1 MLYNSEVRFKN
12 RAYLDFNVTIKKIKL
27 RINLAKLMASP
38 DVYLRSK
45 VPEDIYD
52 TLRKISDIKKYE
64 RLRFLKDFD
73 LFPSADLLLALE
85 RKYGDSLS
93 H

>member
-1 MLYNSEVRFKN
+1 
-12 RAYLDFNVTIKKIKL
+12 
-27 RINLAKLMASP
+27 MASP
-38 DVYLRSK
+38 DIYLRAK

-52 TLRKISDIKKYE
+52 TLRKISDIHKYD
-64 RLRFLKDFD
+64 RMRFLKDFD